1 MRYAPILALVLLGAC
16 GTPPPPVVAPPPV
29 EGPKAAWAEFYLPL
43 VVGSEYIYASQYQ
56 GNATITTL
64 KVKAGGG
71 KTAFYT
77 DGGPGKALVG
87 SSFFKGVA
95 EVRPDGIYAAPA
107 DDEAA
112 AANPPPLMKIVS
124 TPFNPGE
131 ELFLQSPELDA
142 RAAKLSGTKRMV
154 DLKIRAVGIGKISVR
169 AGTFDALEL
178 RIKDGNGEESK
189 VWLAKGVGVVRW
201 ERASGRV
208 EELDRFKIPRD

>member
-1 MRYAPILALVLLGAC
+1 MRYAPLLALVLLGAC
-16 GTPPPPVVAPPPV
+16 GGPPPPVVAPPPV
-29 EGPKAAWAEFYLPL
+29 EGPKAAWTEYYLPL
-43 VVGSEYIYASQYQ
+43 VVGSEYVYASQYQ

-112 AANPPPLMKIVS
+112 AANPPALMKILS
-124 TPFNPGE
+124 TPVNLGE
-131 ELFLQSPELDA
+131 ELSLQSPELDA
-142 RAAKLSGTKRMV
+142 RTAKLAGTKRMV
-154 DLKIRAVGIGKISVR
+154 DIKIKPTVVGKLTVR
-169 AGTFDALEL
+169 AGTFDTIEL
-178 RIKDGNGEESK
+178 HIKDGNGEESK
-189 VWLAKGVGVVRW
+189 VWLSKGVGVIKW

-208 EELDRFKIPRD
+208 EELDSFKIPKN

>member
-1 MRYAPILALVLLGAC
+1 MRYAPIFALVLLGAC
-16 GTPPPPVVAPPPV
+16 GGPPPAVVAPPPV
-29 EGPKAAWAEFYLPL
+29 EGPKPAWAEWYLPL
-43 VVGSEYIYASQYQ
+43 VVGSEYVYASQYQ
-56 GNATITTL
+56 GNAATTTL

-71 KTAFYT
+71 KSAFYT

-112 AANPPPLMKIVS
+112 AASPPPLVKIVS
-124 TPFNPGE
+124 IPVTPGE
-131 ELFLQSPELDA
+131 ELSLQSPELDA
-142 RAAKLSGTKRMV
+142 RTAKLAGTKRMV
-154 DLKIRAVGIGKISVR
+154 DIKIKAVGIGKITVR
-169 AGTFDALEL
+169 AGTFDTLEL

-189 VWLAKGVGVVRW
+189 VWLAKGVGFIKW

-208 EELDRFKIPRD
+208 EELDRFKIPKD

>member
-1 MRYAPILALVLLGAC
+1 
-16 GTPPPPVVAPPPV
+16 VAPPPA
-29 EGPKAAWAEFYLPL
+29 EGPKAAWAEYYLPL

-77 DGGPGKALVG
+77 DGGPGKALLG

-95 EVRPDGIYAAPA
+95 EVRPDGLYAAPA

-124 TPFNPGE
+124 TPVNPGE
-131 ELFLQSPELDA
+131 ELSLQSPELDA
-142 RAAKLSGTKRMV
+142 RTAKLTGVKRMV
-154 DLKIRAVGIGKISVR
+154 DIKIKAIGLGKLTVR
-169 AGTFDALEL
+169 AGTFDTLEL

-189 VWLAKGVGVVRW
+189 VWLAKGVGVVKW

-208 EELDRFKIPRD
+208 EELDRFKIPKD

>member
-16 GTPPPPVVAPPPV
+16 GSPPPPVVAPPPV
-29 EGPKAAWAEFYLPL
+29 EGPKAAWAEYYLPL
-43 VVGSEYIYASQYQ
+43 VVGSEYVYASQYQ
-56 GNATITTL
+56 GNATTTTL

-112 AANPPPLMKIVS
+112 AANPPPLQKIVS
-124 TPFNPGE
+124 TPLNAGE
-131 ELFLQSPELDA
+131 ELSLQSPELDA
-142 RAAKLSGTKRMV
+142 RTAKLAGTKRMV
-154 DLKIRAVGIGKISVR
+154 DIKIKAVGIGKITVR
-169 AGTFDALEL
+169 AGTYDALEL

-189 VWLAKGVGVVRW
+189 VWLAKGVGVLKW

-208 EELDRFKIPRD
+208 EELDRFKIPKD